1 MKLAK
6 QRGIDDARE
15 DNETYLHS
23 STEAKH
29 QVKSRLLLNVV
40 VGEGTSILQLL
51 AGKDET
57 LLVRWNSLLVLNL
70 GLHGLDGIRGLD
82 LQGNGLSSE
91 GLDEYLHDG
100 CFSTQLMT
108 QQARSMLLYFWCLDK
123 T

>member
-6 QRGIDDARE
+6 QRGIDDTRE
-15 DNETYLHS
+15 DNEAYLHS

-29 QVKSRLLLNVV
+29 QVKSGLLLNVV
-40 VGEGTSILQLL
+40 VGEGTSILELL

-100 CFSTQLMT
+100 C
-108 QQARSMLLYFWCLDK
+108 LLLNSINDAAGAQHAFIFLVPG
-123 T
+123 